1 MANGRLV
8 MDPVKLQKTGAELM
22 NVIESSKENF
32 YINLGKKFKNPS
44 ACNKMYQ
51 SVLKTFNYNKKP
63 YYSIII
69 GQQQEPNF

>member
-44 ACNKMYQ
+44 ACNKMY
-51 SVLKTFNYNKKP
+51 
-63 YYSIII
+63 
-69 GQQQEPNF
+69 